1 MLMGFVLAC
10 GLVSVLAIA
19 MRHAL
24 GSNAPL
30 LATPVPAMQVSGDS
44 GKLSLANHSQLGKEV
59 AKLKSQLD
67 FEKREVAQAQIEIV
81 RRRQLTLPVPE

>member
-10 GLVSVLAIA
+10 GLVSVLFIA
-19 MRHAL
+19 MRHTF
-24 GSNAPL
+24 GSNGPL
-30 LATPVPAMQVSGDS
+30 LATPAPAMQVSVDS
-44 GKLSLANHSQLGKEV
+44 GKRSMANHSQFGEEV

-67 FEKREVAQAQIEIV
+67 FEEREVAQAQIEFV